1 MGKCTLSGGIAVNVV
16 INGLNTHYL
25 KEGNGG
31 NVLVLQGWGTEIE
44 LYGAVIS
51 ELAKKFTV
59 YAPDF
64 PGFGKTDEPKEPWC
78 VDDYVDFVVAFCKEM
93 GITKTILFGHSFG
106 CRVIIKLLSRK
117 ECPIEVEKVILTGAA
132 GIKPVQ
138 SESAKKKTSAY
149 QRGKKILSTPLMKK
163 LFPNALE
170 KLRQKHGSAD
180 YRAASPMMR
189 QVLVKTV
196 NEDLSHLLP
205 EIRQEVLLI
214 WGRNDDAT
222 PLSDGERMEKEMQ
235 NAGLA
240 VIDNGGH
247 FAFIEQQYLFLR
259 ILDSF
264 LKIDE

>member
-1 MGKCTLSGGIAVNVV
+1 MNAAV
-16 INGLNTHYL
+16 NGLNIHYL
-25 KEGNGG
+25 KEGSGENA
-31 NVLVLQGWGTEIE
+31 LVLQGWGTEIE
-44 LYGAVIS
+44 LYSAVIS
-51 ELAKKFTV
+51 ELSKKFTV

-64 PGFGKTDEPKEPWC
+64 PGFGKSDEPKEPWS
-78 VDDYVDFVVAFCKEM
+78 VDDYVDFVIAFCKET
-93 GITKTILFGHSFG
+93 GIKKVLLFGHSFG
-106 CRVIIKLLSRK
+106 CRVIIKLLSR
-117 ECPIEVEKVILTGAA
+117 ENCPIAVERAILTGAA

-138 SESAKKKTSAY
+138 SEASKKKTSAY
-149 QRGKKILSTPLMKK
+149 QRGKKFLSTPIMKK

-205 EIRQEVLLI
+205 KIRQEVLLI

-247 FAFIEQQYLFLR
+247 FVFIEQQYLFLR

-264 LKIDE
+264 LIIDE

>member
-1 MGKCTLSGGIAVNVV
+1 MNVV

-25 KEGNGG
+25 KEGNGE
-31 NVLVLQGWGTEIE
+31 NALVLQGWGTEIG
-44 LYGAVIS
+44 LYSAVIS
-51 ELAKKFTV
+51 ELSKKFTV

-64 PGFGKTDEPKEPWC
+64 PGFGKSDEPKEPWS
-78 VDDYVDFVVAFCKEM
+78 VDDYADFVIAFCKET
-93 GITKTILFGHSFG
+93 GIKKVLLFGHSFG
-106 CRVIIKLLSRK
+106 CRVIIKLLSR
-117 ECPIEVEKVILTGAA
+117 ENCPIDVERVILTGAA

-138 SESAKKKTSAY
+138 SEAAKKKTSAY
-149 QRGKKILSTPLMKK
+149 QRGKKFLSTPIMKK

-205 EIRQEVLLI
+205 KIKQEVLLI

-222 PLSDGERMEKEMQ
+222 PLSDGERMEREMQ

>member
-1 MGKCTLSGGIAVNVV
+1 MNVV
-16 INGLNTHYL
+16 IDGLNIHYL
-25 KEGNGG
+25 KEGNGE

-44 LYGAVIS
+44 LYSAVIAQLS
-51 ELAKKFTV
+51 KKYTV

-64 PGFGKTDEPKEPWC
+64 AGFGKSDEPPEPWSI
-78 VDDYVDFVVAFCKEM
+78 DDYADFVIKFCKET
-93 GITKTILFGHSFG
+93 GIERAILFGHSFG
-106 CRVIIKLLSRK
+106 CRVIIKLLSRAN
-117 ECPIEVEKVILTGAA
+117 CPVKVERIILTGAA

-138 SESAKKKTSAY
+138 SETAKKKASAY
-149 QRGKKILSTPLMKK
+149 QRGKAFLSTPVMKK

-170 KLRQKHGSAD
+170 KLRSKHGSAD

-205 EIRQEVLLI
+205 FVKQEVLLI

-222 PLSDGERMEKEMQ
+222 PIADGERMEKEMP

-240 VIDNGGH
+240 VIENAGH
-247 FAFIEQQYLFLR
+247 FAFIEQQNLFLR
-259 ILDSF
+259 IISSF
-264 LKIDE
+264 LEIE

>member
-1 MGKCTLSGGIAVNVV
+1 MLYPEKGVNAVQTA
-16 INGLNTHYL
+16 INGLNINYIL
-25 KEGNGG
+25 EGDGE
-31 NVLVLQGWGTEIE
+31 NVLLLQGWGTEIT
-44 LYGAVIS
+44 LYSAVIS
-51 ELAKKFTV
+51 EIAKKYRV

-64 PGFGKTDEPKEPWC
+64 PGFGKSDEPTTPWC
-78 VDDYVDFVVAFCKEM
+78 VDDYADFICAFCKEM
-93 GITKTILFGHSFG
+93 GITKTILVGHSFG
-106 CRVIIKLLSRK
+106 CRVIIKLLSRDD
-117 ECPIEVEKVILTGAA
+117 CPVSVEKVILTGAA

-138 SESAKKKTSAY
+138 SEASKKKASAY
-149 QRGKKILSTPLMKK
+149 QRGKKFLSTPVMKK

-170 KLRQKHGSAD
+170 KLRTKHGSAD

-205 EIRQEVLLI
+205 KIKQEVLLI

-222 PLSDGERMEKEMQ
+222 PIADGQRMEKEMQ

-240 VIDNGGH
+240 VIENTGH

-259 ILDSF
+259 IIDSF
-264 LKIDE
+264 LGIE

>member
-1 MGKCTLSGGIAVNVV
+1 MPRKGGRAVNVE

-25 KEGNGG
+25 KEGSGE

-44 LYGAVIS
+44 LYSAVIS
-51 ELAKKFTV
+51 EMAKKYTV

-64 PGFGKTDEPKEPWC
+64 AGFGKSDEPKEPWC
-78 VDDYVDFVVAFCKEM
+78 VDDYADFVIAFCEKL
-93 GITKTILFGHSFG
+93 GIKKTILFGHSFG
-106 CRVIIKLLSRK
+106 CRVIIKLLSR
-117 ECPIEVEKVILTGAA
+117 ENCPIEAEKVILTGAA

-138 SESAKKKTSAY
+138 SEGAKKKASAY
-149 QRGKKILSTPLMKK
+149 QRGKAFLSTPIMKK

-196 NEDLSHLLP
+196 NEDLSPLLP
-205 EIRQEVLLI
+205 LVKQETLLI
-214 WGRNDDAT
+214 FGRNDDAT
-222 PLSDGERMEKEMQ
+222 PLSDGQRMEKEMP

-240 VIDNGGH
+240 VIENAGH

-259 ILDSF
+259 IIDSF
-264 LKIDE
+264 LGIE

>member
-1 MGKCTLSGGIAVNVV
+1 MNVV
-16 INGLNTHYL
+16 IKGLNTHYL
-25 KEGNGG
+25 KEGSGENI
-31 NVLVLQGWGTEIE
+31 LVLQGWGTEIE
-44 LYGAVIS
+44 LYSAVIS

-59 YAPDF
+59 YAPDL
-64 PGFGKTDEPKEPWC
+64 PGFGKTDEPPMPWC
-78 VDDYVDFVVAFCKEM
+78 VDDYADFALDFCKEM
-93 GITKTILFGHSFG
+93 GITKTLLFGHSFG
-106 CRVIIKLLSRK
+106 GRVIIKILSR
-117 ECPIEVEKVILTGAA
+117 ETCPVEVERVILTGAA

-138 SESAKKKTSAY
+138 SESAKKKTSVY
-149 QRGKKILSTPLMKK
+149 QRGKKFLSTPIMKK

-205 EIRQEVLLI
+205 KIKQEVLLI

-222 PLSDGERMEKEMQ
+222 PLADGQRMEKEMQ

>member
-1 MGKCTLSGGIAVNVV
+1 MNVV

-25 KEGNGG
+25 KEGSGENI
-31 NVLVLQGWGTEIE
+31 LVLQGWGTEIE
-44 LYGAVIS
+44 LYSAVIS
-51 ELAKKFTV
+51 QLSKKFTV
-59 YAPDF
+59 YAPDL
-64 PGFGKTDEPKEPWC
+64 PGFSKTDEPKDAWC
-78 VDDYVDFVVAFCKEM
+78 VDDYVDFVLAFCKEM
-93 GITKTILFGHSFG
+93 GITKTLLFGHSFG
-106 CRVIIKLLSRK
+106 GRVIIKMLSR
-117 ECPIEVEKVILTGAA
+117 EDCPIEVSRVILTGAA

-138 SESAKKKTSAY
+138 SEGAKKKTSAY
-149 QRGKKILSTPLMKK
+149 QRGKKFLSTPIMKK

-205 EIRQEVLLI
+205 KIKQEVLLI

-222 PLSDGERMEKEMQ
+222 PISDGQRMEKEMPD
-235 NAGLA
+235 AGLA
-240 VIDNGGH
+240 VIENAGH